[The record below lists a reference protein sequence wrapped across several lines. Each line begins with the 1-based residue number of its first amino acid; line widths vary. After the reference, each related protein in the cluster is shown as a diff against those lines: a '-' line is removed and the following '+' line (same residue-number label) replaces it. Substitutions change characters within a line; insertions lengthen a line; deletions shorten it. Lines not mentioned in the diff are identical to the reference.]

1 MYLCLPYTFVHVIR
15 KRRYCLTLY
24 QYIPV
29 HTYTCTLWYPSIL
42 DICFSNLEIKRIS
55 ESIPFLWWI
64 LRNMPFHVQTG
75 KYRPVKPFLRVSKSN
90 TKFATCGAG
99 TSYHK
104 TNNHLS
110 IQWWSSI
117 LPIGHIN
124 KTNSHL
130 SIQWWSSIPPRG
142 HINKT
147 SNHLSPQII
156 ELKKDHDIWRWK
168 SRPGQE

>member
-99 TSYHK
+99 TSYPSGTHEFIHDARSLAFCVK
-104 TNNHLS
+104 LCRSLVGSFVLFCLDISLS
-110 IQWWSSI
+110 VLLTASDYHFSI
-117 LPIGHIN
+117 FTLFFWDTTLHSG
-124 KTNSHL
+124 S
-130 SIQWWSSIPPRG
+130 
-142 HINKT
+142 
-147 SNHLSPQII
+147 
-156 ELKKDHDIWRWK
+156 
-168 SRPGQE
+168 